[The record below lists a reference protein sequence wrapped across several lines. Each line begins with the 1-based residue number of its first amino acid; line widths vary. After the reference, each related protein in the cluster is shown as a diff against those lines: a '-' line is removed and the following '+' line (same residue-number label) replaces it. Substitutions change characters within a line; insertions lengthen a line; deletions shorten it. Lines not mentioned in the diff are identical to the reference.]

1 MDNGKVLY
9 QIHVNKLLSSPQI
22 EKELIKYLI
31 FHELLHQNGYWNH
44 DTEFRK
50 REWSYPDSDKWDGI
64 LDSLMIEYNMD
75 IPLMDSVK
83 TELHTHVDEKLEDDT
98 FVKTDEKKENSN
110 FDPGADGVQ
119 EGIKYCRNCGNKL
132 PSSAKFCDKCGTKM
146 DY

>member
-1 MDNGKVLY
+1 
-9 QIHVNKLLSSPQI
+9 
-22 EKELIKYLI
+22 
-31 FHELLHQNGYWNH
+31 
-44 DTEFRK
+44 
-50 REWSYPDSDKWDGI
+50 
-64 LDSLMIEYNMD
+64 MD